1 MNLSGSVKINKCGML
16 ILTISL
22 ILLFYY
28 LIFNNVGFS
37 RQPKHY
43 AFMLRNQN
51 EINLRKLLIGGIQAA
66 QMGGVEVL
74 AVSHDIQAKSKGKT
88 LEGADDQVTNAD
100 LRSHCVMK
108 QGLKRLFSKVTV
120 VSEEDEHA
128 KKCPDV
134 NHFELDPTVIDE
146 DIQLADDYLVHAD
159 DVTVWIDPLDATQEY
174 TGKFAS
180 PRTKRFMHSA
190 IVDDFLFRNTEMLFQ
205 YVTTMVC
212 VAVKGEPIIG
222 IIHVPFAKQ
231 TIWAWKNVA
240 VSEQLRKIYEE
251 TISPLAAV
259 KNPKIIV
266 SRSHKGNV
274 KDYVRNIFG
283 DKTPII
289 SAGGAGYKV
298 LQVVFNNATAYMHLT
313 NIKKWDLCAGNA
325 ILDTLH
331 GSMTTLENEAI
342 TYAAGESATNINKDG
357 VLATLRHH
365 KYYATQIHDYQTQMK
380 FFKPT

>member
-1 MNLSGSVKINKCGML
+1 ML
-16 ILTISL
+16 ILTISV

-28 LIFNNVGFS
+28 LLFSNVGFS

-43 AFMLRNQN
+43 AFMLRNPN

-74 AVSHDIQAKSKGKT
+74 AVSHDIKTKSKGQTK
-88 LEGADDQVTNAD
+88 EGANDPVTNAD
-100 LRSHCVMK
+100 LRSHCVME
-108 QGLKRLFSKVTV
+108 QGLKRLFSKVTI
-120 VSEEDEHA
+120 VSEEDALATE
-128 KKCPDV
+128 CPDV

-146 DIQLADDYLVHAD
+146 DIQLVDDFVVPAE

-174 TGKFAS
+174 TGEIFFGSIFHFHDVPS
-180 PRTKRFMHSA
+180 PF
-190 IVDDFLFRNTEMLFQ
+190 IYLFTTQMLTEMLFQ

-222 IIHVPFAKQ
+222 IIHYPFTKQ
-231 TIWAWKNVA
+231 TIWAWKNIA
-240 VSEQLRKIYEE
+240 VSEQIRKIYEE
-251 TISPLAAV
+251 DVSPLKAA

-266 SRSHKGNV
+266 SRSHTGNV
-274 KDYVRNIFG
+274 KEYVQNIFG
-283 DKTPII
+283 EQTPII
-289 SAGGAGYKV
+289 TAAGAGYKV

-325 ILDTLH
+325 ILNTLH
-331 GSMTTLENEAI
+331 GSMTTLQNEPI
-342 TYAAGESATNINKDG
+342 TYTAESPVLNENG

-365 KYYATQIHDYQTQMK
+365 AYYASRIHDYQTQLK